1 MSSTETAIGRGW
13 RVPAAQEGDAMAGGG
28 ARPRLDS
35 VDLLR
40 GVVMIVMA
48 LDHARD
54 FFSGAHF
61 DPTDLTQTSAALFLT
76 RWITHFCAPVF
87 VLLAGT
93 SAYLSLGRGR
103 SKSDLSHFLVTRGL
117 WLVLLELTVIK
128 LGWDS
133 WSYHLDDVG
142 LQVVWALGWSMVALA
157 ALIHLPMWAL
167 TTVGAAMVL
176 GHNAF
181 DGVAPEAFGALAP
194 VWRVLHV
201 NAPLMGAASPHQPG
215 WNAVFVA
222 YPLVPWIGVMALG
235 FALGRLLDTDP
246 ARRRRALVRLGLG
259 LIALFVL
266 LRAGNFY
273 GEAKL
278 WSVQSS
284 PLFTLFSFVNTTKYP
299 PSLLYLAMTLGPSL
313 LALAAFERWRG
324 FGAGFVRVYGRVPM
338 FYYLLH
344 LFVLSSAAAIAWR
357 LAYHRAFYVWDE
369 HLVGG
374 WSLPVVYAIWIGV
387 VLALYLPCRWF
398 MRLKARRRDA
408 WLSYL

>member
-1 MSSTETAIGRGW
+1 MNATSAIAVSGLPGAGS
-13 RVPAAQEGDAMAGGG
+13 VAAAGAL

-40 GVVMIVMA
+40 GVAMIVMA
-48 LDHARD
+48 LDHTRD
-54 FFSGAHF
+54 YFSNAHF
-61 DPTDLTQTSAALFLT
+61 DPTDLAQTSAALFLT

-103 SKSDLSHFLVTRGL
+103 TRTALSQFLLTRGL

-133 WSYHLDDVG
+133 WSYNVHDVG
-142 LQVVWALGWSMVALA
+142 LQVIWALGWSMIALA

-167 TTVGAAMVL
+167 TTVGAVMVL
-176 GHNAF
+176 GHNAL
-181 DGVAPEAFGALAP
+181 DGVPPDTFGALAP
-194 VWRVLHV
+194 IWRILHV
-201 NAPLMGAASPHQPG
+201 NAPLTGAVPDPNGFS
-215 WNAVFVA
+215 VFVS
-222 YPLVPWIGVMALG
+222 YPLIPWIGVMALG
-235 FALGRLLDTDP
+235 FALGKLLDAD
-246 ARRRRALVRLGLG
+246 AVQRRRVLVRLGLG

-273 GEAKL
+273 GDAKL
-278 WSVQSS
+278 WNPQSS
-284 PLFTLFSFVNTTKYP
+284 SLFTLFSFVNTTKYP
-299 PSLLYLAMTLGPSL
+299 PSLLFLAMTLGPAL
-313 LALAAFERWRG
+313 LVLAGFEHWRG
-324 FGAGFVRVYGRVPM
+324 RSADFVRVFGRVPM

-357 LAYHRAFYVWDE
+357 LVFHHAIYVWDE

-374 WSLPVVYAIWIGV
+374 WSLPVVYAIWIAV

-398 MRLKARRRDA
+398 MGLKARRRDA